1 MGPLRGLGVPDKVD
15 PPAER
20 IDSGIRR
27 EARVVGLRGFSTPSL
42 EAVERRRMQLWVMS
56 TGLLIAFS
64 LGVVAL
70 STWPAVWNGT
80 ETWVPPSILRISIVY
95 MAIAFCAYSI
105 EKEVHLHRLSKM
117 LVDERVLSTALTN
130 RLHEVSLLLESG
142 RAINSVLDLQAVLD
156 TILTSAA
163 ELLGG
168 VSGSIMLVEG
178 DELVTAAAQ
187 GNEAAHG
194 ARMQIG
200 EGIAGQVAQSSE
212 PLLIDGQADPG
223 RFPGLL
229 PRSSRIDSAMSTP
242 LIHRGDVVGV
252 LNVNAAPGRVFTEY
266 DLRAMSVF
274 AEQAASAISNAR
286 MYEAERQHVSE
297 LMRLDKLK
305 GEFVALVTHEL
316 RTPITSILAAN
327 SLRRRPE
334 MLDQRE
340 EMDDIVERQAR
351 RLDGMVEDLLAAGRM
366 ERSESPPRIEAVDI
380 ASLVRRAVSDAVIAG
395 LDVSVDGPESAL
407 VRGDEEWLRRV
418 FDNLLDNARKYGA
431 PPVHV
436 RIGAGQGTVLV
447 SVDDNGPGVPEA
459 QRDRVFERFQR
470 LEAGTGQPGLGLG
483 LSIVRGL
490 LRRLNGDVWLQEAPG
505 GGASFVVSIPE
516 AQESR
521 KAV

>member
-1 MGPLRGLGVPDKVD
+1 LGPLKGIGVPNKVD
-15 PPAER
+15 PATDR
-20 IDSGIRR
+20 TDSGIRR
-27 EARVVGLRGFSTPSL
+27 EARVVGLRGFTTPSL

-56 TGLLIAFS
+56 TGLLIVFS

-70 STWPAVWNGT
+70 STWPAVWT
-80 ETWVPPSILRISIVY
+80 DTQTWVPPSILRISIVY
-95 MAIAFCAYSI
+95 MAIAFCVYSI
-105 EKEVHLHRLSKM
+105 EKEIHLHRLSKM

-168 VSGSIMLVEG
+168 ISGSIMLIEG
-178 DELVTAAAQ
+178 DQLVTAAAQ
-187 GNEAAHG
+187 GNEAARG
-194 ARMQIG
+194 IRMQIG
-200 EGIAGQVAQSSE
+200 EGIAGHVAMSSE
-212 PLLIDGQADPG
+212 PLLIDGKADPA
-223 RFPGLL
+223 RFPGLS
-229 PRSSRIDSAMSTP
+229 PRATQIESAMCTP
-242 LIHRGDVVGV
+242 LVHRGDVVGV
-252 LNVNAAPGRVFTEY
+252 LNVNAAPGRIFTEY

-274 AEQAASAISNAR
+274 AEQAASAISNASLF
-286 MYEAERQHVSE
+286 EAERQHVSE

-327 SLRRRPE
+327 SLSRRPE
-334 MLDQRE
+334 MSDQRE

-351 RLDGMVEDLLAAGRM
+351 RLDGMVEDLLAAGRL
-366 ERSESPPRIEAVDI
+366 ERAESPPRIEAVDV
-380 ASLVRRAVSDAVIAG
+380 AALVRTAVSDAAVAG
-395 LDVSVDGPESAL
+395 MDVSVDGPESAL

-436 RIGAGQGTVLV
+436 RISSGPGSVLV
-447 SVDDNGPGVPEA
+447 SVDDTGSGVPEA
-459 QRDRVFERFQR
+459 QREHIFERFQR
-470 LEAGTGQPGLGLG
+470 LESGTVQPGLGLG

-490 LRRLNGDVWLQEAPG
+490 VRRLDGDVWVQEAPG

-516 AQESR
+516 ARESR
-521 KAV
+521 QAV